1 MEIVKL
7 DHDAYTSSTK
17 NPERILIELSSPRY
31 LGIAGSKG
39 IYVGTVN
46 SFLELLRIE
55 GSSNIPEING
65 SFTSLDTLYVFVHF
79 CTYKISILKMETIDV
94 FLFFCRDQDDESS
107 SEFSFTSSLMEA
119 LDGQGKKVHFAG
131 VTKY

>member
-7 DHDAYTSSTK
+7 DRDSYTSAEK

-31 LGIAGSKG
+31 LGVAGSKG
-39 IYVGTVN
+39 IYLATVN
-46 SFLELLRIE
+46 AFSLLLKVE
-55 GSSNIPEING
+55 GPSIIPELNG
-65 SFTSLDTLYVFVHF
+65 SFTSLDTLYVHAFLSATRPYLENCEV
-79 CTYKISILKMETIDV
+79 TITT
-94 FLFFCRDQDDESS
+94 FAFYRDQEDESS

-131 VTKY
+131 GSKH